1 MLSRYLA
8 GELPSSEAAAIE
20 KHLTGCPACA
30 AELEEFQR
38 LDRLLDLW
46 QPEPAP
52 DNFYEDVMAK
62 VAQSA
67 FPQPAGTR
75 SMSRKRHSL
84 PAFFKQPEMLLL
96 RDLLTAAAV
105 SLAIFW
111 SAGGWFD
118 SRQMTDYGNSIKGVT
133 SAYTGTVDKFLE
145 RTTGAAG
152 KYTRSIIFEELKHR

>member
-8 GELPSSEAAAIE
+8 GELRSSEAAAIE
-20 KHLTGCPACA
+20 KHLAGCPVCS

-38 LDRLLDLW
+38 LDQLLDLW

-52 DNFYEDVMAK
+52 DNFYKEVMAE

-67 FPQPAGTR
+67 LPQPAGTR
-75 SMSRKRHSL
+75 SMKSKRHSL

-96 RDLLTAAAV
+96 RDLLTATAV

-111 SAGGWFD
+111 IAGGWFD
-118 SRQMTDYGNSIKGVT
+118 GRQMTDYGDSIKDVT

-145 RTTGAAG
+145 RTTKAAEE
-152 KYTRSIIFEELKHR
+152 YTRSIKFEELRQ